1 MTRLALEILGT
12 SNDDDLFFFYNENV
26 LKLVAEL
33 IKVTPPP
40 SAIQNAIST
49 LKMESINDT

>member
-1 MTRLALEILGT
+1 MARLALEILGT